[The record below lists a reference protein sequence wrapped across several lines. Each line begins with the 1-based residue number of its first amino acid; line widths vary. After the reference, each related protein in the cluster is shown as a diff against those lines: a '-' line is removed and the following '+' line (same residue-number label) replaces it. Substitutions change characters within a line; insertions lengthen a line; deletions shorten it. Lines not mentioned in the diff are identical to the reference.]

1 VTACTTLIV
10 DDDDDMRFL
19 VATTIE
25 VANDGLEVAAVVGSS
40 DAALAAWREHRP
52 DVVLLDYRMPGL
64 NGIDV
69 ASAILSEDPH
79 QHVLLFSAYFT
90 DDIIAEA
97 EEIGVRECV
106 SKDYVKVL
114 PDILRKYCPN

>member
-1 VTACTTLIV
+1 VTCTTLIV

-25 VANDGLEVAAVVGSS
+25 VANDGLVVAGEVASSIAAV
-40 DAALAAWREHRP
+40 DAWREHRP

-69 ASAILSEDPH
+69 ATAILSEDPE

-90 DDIIAEA
+90 DEIIADA
-97 EEIGVRECV
+97 ERIGIRECV

-114 PDILRKYCPN
+114 PDLLRKYCPN